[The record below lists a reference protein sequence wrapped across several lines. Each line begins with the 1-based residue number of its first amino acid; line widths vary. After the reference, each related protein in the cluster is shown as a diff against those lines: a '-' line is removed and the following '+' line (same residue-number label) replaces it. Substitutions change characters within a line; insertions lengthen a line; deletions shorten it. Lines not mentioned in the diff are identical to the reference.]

1 MVVVVHHVLSARQG
15 RLLGDLTEVLHLHAE
30 PVRRIQRQWHAG
42 LIKYAA
48 ADEALAPLRLRDPRE
63 VRAQGFEHG
72 APRAGGK
79 LQAAWWNCHD
89 RSIVPPCTKAIH
101 KPAWSVRKTHRLG
114 A

>member
-72 APRAGGK
+72 APRAGRK
-79 LQAAWWNCHD
+79 D
-89 RSIVPPCTKAIH
+89 RKST
-101 KPAWSVRKTHRLG
+101 RLNSSHVKSSY
-114 A
+114 AVFCLKKKISN